1 MIIYIFIIL
10 LATITFKDFKI
21 SKDLVIKSK
30 KNITEKVLFLLGIG
44 VIFYITYAYATMWTH
59 YLLGV
64 LIIVLYVIDYFK
76 SGITSNGF
84 ASVYRGLQFI
94 SWNKVHEVHI
104 NKGKNIKVSYSGDG
118 FHHCLYFEIKDYDKI
133 VEFLNEKLPNELV
146 DIDYDFHIRK

>member
-10 LATITFKDFKI
+10 LATIIFKDFKI

-30 KNITEKVLFLLGIG
+30 KKITEKVLFLVGIG
-44 VIFYITYAYATMWTH
+44 VISYINYAYATMWTH

-94 SWNKVHEVHI
+94 SWNKIQEVHI

-118 FHHCLYFEIKDYDKI
+118 FHHSLYFEIKDYDKI

-146 DIDYDFHIRK
+146 DVDCDFYIRK